1 MDPEKVDPSN
11 SQRYAVG
18 HNRWW
23 GVVATSTIVKETT
36 SVIAAPP
43 KEKVPH
49 AVGHMKR
56 PASPFATH
64 SVDVKDLGL
73 DDAALDLDPQ
83 NLLGSGDELRDRCY
97 LGPRH
102 AVREHAPLNQRALHP
117 GRHRRA
123 SHRAVCV
130 YWYACDVCIR
140 VCHEQ
145 KIGRLFSK
153 FEIAA
158 AGGAAAPRTGRVVAR
173 QGTDAARRPAAA
185 WGVWPPRL

>member
-1 MDPEKVDPSN
+1 MITERVDPSN

-23 GVVATSTIVKETT
+23 GVVATSTIVKRTT

-49 AVGHMKR
+49 AVSHVKR

-64 SVDVKDLGL
+64 GVDVKDLAL

-97 LGPRH
+97 L
-102 AVREHAPLNQRALHP
+102 
-117 GRHRRA
+117 
-123 SHRAVCV
+123 
-130 YWYACDVCIR
+130 
-140 VCHEQ
+140 
-145 KIGRLFSK
+145 IGKHVL
-153 FEIAA
+153 
-158 AGGAAAPRTGRVVAR
+158 
-173 QGTDAARRPAAA
+173 
-185 WGVWPPRL
+185 